1 MAKKLDITLLFSDVK
16 IIKQFLAQE
25 LQKAVKAERVRS
37 AFIVEEMMEDSE
49 YWQPIAGRILGRT
62 IIKKE
67 DIINLI
73 KKEL

>member
-1 MAKKLDITLLFSDVK
+1 MKNIPKQYHSAVRKL
-16 IIKQFLAQE
+16 IK
-25 LQKAVKAERVRS
+25 KAVDKERVRS

-49 YWQPIAGRILGRT
+49 HWQPIAGRILGRT